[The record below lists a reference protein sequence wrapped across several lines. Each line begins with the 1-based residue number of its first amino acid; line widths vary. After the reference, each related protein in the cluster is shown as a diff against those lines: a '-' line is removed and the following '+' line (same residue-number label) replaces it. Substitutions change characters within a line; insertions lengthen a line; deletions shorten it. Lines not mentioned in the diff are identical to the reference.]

1 MGPVGFEPT
10 TASAPGQY
18 LEEINSNLP
27 SWYPA
32 KLDDGP
38 LRLRQMESFLNVV
51 LPVFNMKTYLVR
63 KHKVLVL
70 TS

>member
-18 LEEINSNLP
+18 LEEINSNLS

-38 LRLRQMESFLNVV
+38 LRLKRMESFLNVV
-51 LPVFNMKTYLVR
+51 LSCFQFEIKKTL
-63 KHKVLVL
+63 
-70 TS
+70 